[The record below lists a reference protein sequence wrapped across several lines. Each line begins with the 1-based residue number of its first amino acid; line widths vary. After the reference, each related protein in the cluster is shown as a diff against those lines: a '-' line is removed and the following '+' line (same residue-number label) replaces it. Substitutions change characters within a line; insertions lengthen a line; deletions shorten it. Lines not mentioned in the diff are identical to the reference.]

1 MTMSWEAQ
9 VHMLISTS
17 TPAQIEDALHAVLTE
32 CGTQGGGNMAPPYYQ
47 GRAGLAADLMGVAR
61 QHLDPPL
68 TRRTT
73 AA

>member
-9 VHMLISTS
+9 VNMLISTS

-32 CGTQGGGNMAPPYYQ
+32 CGAQPTSTMAPPYYQ
-47 GRAGLAADLMGVAR
+47 GRAGLAADLVSVAR

-68 TRRTT
+68 TRRLT
-73 AA
+73 A